1 MEIEKNISIFI
12 ERQFP
17 GIYREDGPELVQLVK
32 DYYTFLETQTNQS
45 IYVSRRMFEY
55 RDIDTTL
62 SSMLIFFKKKFLA
75 DLPLRESSIRV
86 IIKNILDLYRRKG
99 TPAGIE
105 LFFAIFFQEFDV
117 EIIYPAEKMLKI
129 SNSKWRQ
136 GVYLQMFPNTNVF
149 LSKTEKQYSYKDL
162 ISKNITGSASGAKA
176 AVSKINFMILNGT
189 KTPIVYID
197 SVQGN
202 FERYDDI
209 IANINGEAVSFGRIS
224 GSLNEFEVDTSITGL
239 VTAGNKVGDV
249 LDVVSELG
257 ISGKAIVSEI
267 TDELSGE
274 IVYDLEDGGYGYTVD
289 NTRLLVSDQTLILNN
304 TGLGFTIYERLEDTL
319 GNQGIVIGQSI
330 SSVGLRMNSGESF
343 SFGTPIS
350 TLDRSPNVVI
360 SVQGVVPKNT
370 SSPGVLFP
378 DGGNAATDVIVGLLT
393 NTSVAEVI
401 TDVIAPF
408 VGVNLDA
415 ADYETAAPMS
425 GFASPVNLST
435 PLDEAFAIQSLTIG
449 RIGRFDNIRPGLN
462 YVNQVWAIAEDD
474 TMRAFDRKNQIL
486 KLSSPGDAGIF
497 NIGEVIQEDITSIE
511 AIVTEINTAAGYI
524 SVTPFDYYGFSGD
537 NNIIRANLDEI
548 AITGVEVDYNSKP
561 FGFNAIVNTETEFA
575 VGRIKRVLIQNSGFG
590 YVDGFDAMLVDA
602 DGVDRASG
610 IIRTRTQGK
619 SAGYWADF
627 SSHANG
633 YIANPTTA
641 QSPILPTQNFVGQVK
656 RVVDSL
662 TTTPIEFETWGES
675 IASDGF
681 AYLDIN
687 EDGFITS
694 NSELITS
701 DVDEFLKLS
710 LGIASAAVKARWDNI
725 IVPALRLEPWYYS
738 NTQLYTFVETYNYY
752 NSAQKI
758 QDSDFYQEYSYQIKS
773 SLSKNEYEKLLKQ
786 NVHLAG
792 TKMFGDFIYKILIAG
807 NTKARFVRFFND
819 DGRGSPLDIADVDT
833 LEASVTNF
841 TVDSTFVTADHIPI

>member
-1 MEIEKNISIFI
+1 MN
-12 ERQFP
+12 P
-17 GIYREDGPELVQLVK
+17 GD
-32 DYYTFLETQTNQS
+32 
-45 IYVSRRMFEY
+45 
-55 RDIDTTL
+55 
-62 SSMLIFFKKKFLA
+62 
-75 DLPLRESSIRV
+75 
-86 IIKNILDLYRRKG
+86 
-99 TPAGIE
+99 
-105 LFFAIFFQEFDV
+105 
-117 EIIYPAEKMLKI
+117 
-129 SNSKWRQ
+129 
-136 GVYLQMFPNTNVF
+136 
-149 LSKTEKQYSYKDL
+149 
-162 ISKNITGSASGAKA
+162 
-176 AVSKINFMILNGT
+176 
-189 KTPIVYID
+189 
-197 SVQGN
+197 
-202 FERYDDI
+202 
-209 IANINGEAVSFGRIS
+209 
-224 GSLNEFEVDTSITGL
+224 
-239 VTAGNKVGDV
+239 
-249 LDVVSELG
+249 
-257 ISGKAIVSEI
+257 
-267 TDELSGE
+267 
-274 IVYDLEDGGYGYTVD
+274 
-289 NTRLLVSDQTLILNN
+289 
-304 TGLGFTIYERLEDTL
+304 
-319 GNQGIVIGQSI
+319 
-330 SSVGLRMNSGESF
+330 SF

-350 TLDRSPNVVI
+350 TLDRSTNVVI
-360 SVQGVVPKNT
+360 SVQGVVTKNT

-449 RIGRFDNIRPGLN
+449 RIGRFDNIKPGSN

-497 NIGEVIQEDITSIE
+497 NIGEVIQEDTTSIE

-641 QSPILPTQNFVGQVK
+641 QSPILPTQSFVDQVL
-656 RVVDSL
+656 RVAGGLS
-662 TTTPIEFETWGES
+662 TTPIEFETWGET

-687 EDGFITS
+687 ESGSITS
-694 NSELITS
+694 S
-701 DVDEFLKLS
+701 DSLDFLKLS
-710 LGIASAAVKARWDNI
+710 IGTADEDIVNRWNNI

-738 NTQLYTFVETYNYY
+738 NTKLYTFVETYNYY

-758 QDSDFYQEYSYQIKS
+758 QDSYFYQEYSYQIKS

-841 TVDSTFVTADHIPI
+841 TVDSTVVTADHIPI